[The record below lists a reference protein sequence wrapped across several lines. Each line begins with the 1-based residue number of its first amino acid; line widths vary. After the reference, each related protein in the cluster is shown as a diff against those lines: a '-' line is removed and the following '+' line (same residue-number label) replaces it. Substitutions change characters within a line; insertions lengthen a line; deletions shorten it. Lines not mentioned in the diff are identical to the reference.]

1 METKLALTKDGIHSS
16 MISSSSVL
24 GMCIGAI
31 TAAQIVYL
39 GRRKLLIG
47 FGILGIAAT
56 AVTLIP
62 NVWIIILGRLIF
74 GFCTGIYMTA
84 GPRMLDECIPTHL
97 LGSYGVYTN
106 IYANF
111 GVMLCLILGA
121 GLPSDPADYGKDQF
135 WRVCYGFPIVS
146 LSIGTFVLVTYFRE
160 DALIFLIQQG
170 KEKEAISFISRIYA

>member
-1 METKLALTKDGIHSS
+1 MEHKLRLGKDDIYSS

-39 GRRKLLIG
+39 GRRKLLII
-47 FGILGIAAT
+47 FGIVGIVAT
-56 AVTLIP
+56 TATLIP
-62 NVWIIILGRLIF
+62 NLWIIILGRLVF

-97 LGSYGVYTN
+97 LGSFGVYTN

-111 GVMLCLILGA
+111 GVMLCLVLGA
-121 GLPSDPADYGKDQF
+121 GLPTDP
-135 WRVCYGFPIVS
+135 S
-146 LSIGTFVLVTYFRE
+146 
-160 DALIFLIQQG
+160 
-170 KEKEAISFISRIYA
+170 

>member
-1 METKLALTKDGIHSS
+1 MEHKLRLGKDDIYSS

-39 GRRKLLIG
+39 GRRKLLII
-47 FGILGIAAT
+47 FGIVGIVAT
-56 AVTLIP
+56 TVTLIP
-62 NVWIIILGRLIF
+62 NLWIIILGRLVF

-97 LGSYGVYTN
+97 LGSFGVYTN

-111 GVMLCLILGA
+111 GVMLCLVLGA
-121 GLPSDPADYGKDQF
+121 GLPTDP
-135 WRVCYGFPIVS
+135 S
-146 LSIGTFVLVTYFRE
+146 
-160 DALIFLIQQG
+160 
-170 KEKEAISFISRIYA
+170 

>member
-1 METKLALTKDGIHSS
+1 MEHKLNLGKDDIYSS

-31 TAAQIVYL
+31 TAAQIVHL
-39 GRRKLLIG
+39 GRRRLLVIFG
-47 FGILGIAAT
+47 LVGILAT
-56 AVTLIP
+56 ALTLIS
-62 NVWIIILGRLIF
+62 NLWIIILGRLIF

-97 LGSYGVYTN
+97 LDSFGVFTN

-121 GLPSDPADYGKDQF
+121 GLP
-135 WRVCYGFPIVS
+135 
-146 LSIGTFVLVTYFRE
+146 T
-160 DALIFLIQQG
+160 
-170 KEKEAISFISRIYA
+170 